1 MATAH
6 HIIRTIPDLLREQ
19 ARRSPGGAA
28 LEFGDQL
35 FSYGQLEAHSDQ
47 LAWGLRGLGVGHG
60 DRVGYLGKNSSR
72 FFEVMF
78 AATKLGAI
86 VTPINWRLA
95 VGEIAYILRDS
106 SPAIVWVG
114 REFEELFEEARDA
127 SGITLRTI
135 VFDGEVPVEVALD
148 REVEVV
154 IPVPIDPEQT
164 AILLYTSGTTGFPKG
179 AMLSHRALLEL
190 RRREANGPDWLSWRP
205 PEVCLVSMPLFHISG
220 IRLAL
225 AAMYNGCRVLVVPEF
240 EAQSILRIIH
250 TRQVTRLLLVP
261 AALQMLARTREA
273 ALTDFSRV
281 RYIYYGGS
289 PISPAVLQEC
299 MAMFGCGFDKS
310 SGATHTAGVA
320 VCLGPEDHQPGGGGP
335 KMSSAGKP
343 ILGIEVKIT
352 SPQGDTLGSGEF
364 GEVNIKSPGTMSG
377 YWGKLEETR
386 AVLGEDGWFRT
397 GDGGFIDDDGY
408 LFLKDRIKDMIIS
421 GGENVYP
428 IEVENALAH
437 HPSVAEV
444 AVFGVPSEKWGEEV
458 RAAVVL
464 RAGMLA
470 SGEDLIA
477 WSRERLAGYK
487 APKRVEFTT
496 ALPRNAGGKILKRE
510 LRARFAERRTAN

>member
-1 MATAH
+1 
-6 HIIRTIPDLLREQ
+6 
-19 ARRSPGGAA
+19 
-28 LEFGDQL
+28 
-35 FSYGQLEAHSDQ
+35 
-47 LAWGLRGLGVGHG
+47 
-60 DRVGYLGKNSSR
+60 
-72 FFEVMF
+72 
-78 AATKLGAI
+78 
-86 VTPINWRLA
+86 
-95 VGEIAYILRDS
+95 
-106 SPAIVWVG
+106 
-114 REFEELFEEARDA
+114 
-127 SGITLRTI
+127 
-135 VFDGEVPVEVALD
+135 
-148 REVEVV
+148 
-154 IPVPIDPEQT
+154 
-164 AILLYTSGTTGFPKG
+164 
-179 AMLSHRALLEL
+179 
-190 RRREANGPDWLSWRP
+190 
-205 PEVCLVSMPLFHISG
+205 
-220 IRLAL
+220 
-225 AAMYNGCRVLVVPEF
+225 
-240 EAQSILRIIH
+240 
-250 TRQVTRLLLVP
+250 
-261 AALQMLARTREA
+261 
-273 ALTDFSRV
+273 
-281 RYIYYGGS
+281 
-289 PISPAVLQEC
+289 
-299 MAMFGCGFDKS
+299 
-310 SGATHTAGVA
+310 
-320 VCLGPEDHQPGGGGP
+320 
-335 KMSSAGKP
+335 
-343 ILGIEVKIT
+343 LGIEVKIT